1 MEDLCKVYREFLGD
15 FLNTFPEYKDVIAS
29 NEGLM
34 DILAERYDTSGAELI
49 VKHCQ
54 AVYPPHFFNILYQ
67 SEEVFNNDVEFIPS
81 INFKLIWADT
91 ELTEKTREVLWSY
104 LQLVLFNTVSTI
116 KDSDRFGETASLFEA
131 IDEETLKEKMAET
144 IEQMKTMFNTET
156 KDTSDNI
163 PTPDD
168 MNKHLQGL
176 LSGKLGMLANEL
188 AQETAADLGINL
200 EDNTAGDAVIK
211 NLFKNPAKLLP
222 LIKKIGNRLEEKMK
236 SGEIDQKEIMKEAS
250 ETIKNMKMMG
260 DKVPQMRQIQRMMK
274 RMGGMDAIGKMM
286 GGNTPF
292 VPSQLKRE
300 METSNQR
307 ERMLRKLEERKKNVY
322 VFSTGE
328 TPDKTTEK
336 PVEGTERKA
345 KRKPKRKHK

>member
-15 FLNTFPEYKDVIAS
+15 FLNTFPEYKETIAS
-29 NEGLM
+29 NDGLI
-34 DILAERYDTSGAELI
+34 DILAERYDTSGAEMI

-54 AVYPPHFFNILYQ
+54 TVYPPHFFNILYQ
-67 SEEVFNNDVEFIPS
+67 SEEVFANDVEFIPS
-81 INFKLIWADT
+81 VNFKTIWADT
-91 ELTEKTREVLWSY
+91 ELTEKTREVIWSY

-131 IDEETLKEKMAET
+131 IDEETLKQKMAET
-144 IEQMKTMFNTET
+144 IEQMKSMFNENT
-156 KDTSDNI
+156 DTSDNI
-163 PTPDD
+163 PTPEDL
-168 MNKHLQGL
+168 NHHLQGL
-176 LSGKLGMLANEL
+176 MSGKLGMLANEL

-200 EDNTAGDAVIK
+200 DDHTAGDAVIK

-236 SGEIDQKEIMKEAS
+236 SGELDQKEIMKEAS

-274 RMGGMDAIGKMM
+274 RMGGLDAIGKMM

-292 VPSQLKRE
+292 VPTQLKRE
-300 METSNQR
+300 METSNQK

-328 TPDKTTEK
+328 TPDKTTTK
-336 PVEGTERKA
+336 PETEHKA
-345 KRKPKRKHK
+345 KRKPRRKRK